1 MADTAI
7 AKEQRTAAFNRLKA
21 RLTMGPK
28 QLIRRLATAWSPL
41 SDLYYAIF
49 DRSFAREHRGVLH
62 GTRRYHE
69 LHQQGAANRF
79 QLRRNTHRL
88 EKGLLMKPRRE
99 VFAVG
104 YLEETMDAYELG
116 LASLSTGGDSEEIR
130 WSHDVLREY
139 FSVCGS
145 NEVVD
150 AQRARFAALPAID
163 TPADAPASIP
173 YQRALEGPLPVEFDA
188 FQKLSK
194 RRRSV
199 RWFLDTPVPRELV
212 DKAILAAAEA
222 PSACNRQPFQFRI
235 FDDPELVQTVST
247 LPMGTKGFAHNFPMV
262 VVVVGQLRAYFK
274 PRDRHLIYIDGSLAS
289 MSFMLALETLG
300 LSSCPINW
308 PDIPAREKRMAK
320 QLNLEPDQRPIMLI
334 AVGYPDPEGAV
345 AFSHKQSLE
354 HLRSY
359 NK

>member
-1 MADTAI
+1 MADTSI
-7 AKEQRTAAFNRLKA
+7 AKEQRTAAFNRWKA

-28 QLIRRLATAWSPL
+28 QFVRRIATAWSPL
-41 SDLYYAIF
+41 ADLYYAIF

-88 EKGLLMKPRRE
+88 EKGLLMKPRRD
-99 VFAVG
+99 VFAIG
-104 YLEETMDAYELG
+104 YLQEMMDAYELG
-116 LASLSTGGDSEEIR
+116 LASIGAGGDSEEIR
-130 WSHDVLREY
+130 WSHDVLTEY
-139 FSVCGS
+139 FSVCGP

-150 AQRARFAALPAID
+150 VQRARFEALPPISR
-163 TPADAPASIP
+163 PADEPASVP
-173 YQRALEGPLPVEFDA
+173 YQRDLDGPLPVEFEA
-188 FQKLSK
+188 FQKLAK

-212 DKAILAAAEA
+212 DQAIVAAAEA
-222 PSACNRQPFQFRI
+222 PSACNRQPFHFRV

-247 LPMGTKGFAHNFPMV
+247 LPMGTKGFAHNFPMI

-289 MSFMLALETLG
+289 MSFMFALETLG

-308 PDIPAREKRMAK
+308 PDIPAREKQMAK

-334 AVGYPDPEGAV
+334 AIGYPDPDGAV
-345 AFSHKQSLE
+345 AFSHKQSLD